1 MKVTVS
7 TQNQTVEVSVPR
19 YSTLTPKSAIAAAHV
34 AFGAGANCKVSDG
47 QKTYRVGGAGS
58 KRQVRKA

>member
-7 TQNQTVEVSVPR
+7 TNRETIQVEVPR
-19 YSTLTPKSAIAAAHV
+19 YKELTPRSAIAAASI

-47 QKTYRVGGAGS
+47 QKTYRVGGVDS
-58 KRQVRKA
+58 KRQARKT